1 MVEEFYMLVYTTL
14 LANCPVDS
22 RNMVTHIT
30 LEDYGDHWKIVISG
44 PRADYD
50 YAKAVNYNRQRGP
63 KEVRNYHWVER
74 TLRQIS
80 EVVGGNVQYEL
91 S

>member
-1 MVEEFYMLVYTTL
+1 MGEEFYAVLYAAL
-14 LANCPVDS
+14 LANCPVDT

-30 LEDYGDHWKIVISG
+30 LEDYGDHYKITISG
-44 PRADYD
+44 PTADYD

-63 KEVRNYHWVER
+63 KEIRNYHWVER
-74 TLRQIS
+74 VLRQVS
-80 EVVGGNVQYEL
+80 EVFGGNVEYEL